1 MKIVLKKDVA
11 NLGEEGDIKE
21 VADGYG
27 RNFLIPQGF
36 AVLCNKAALN
46 ELEKR
51 RHHIEKR
58 KEEKR
63 KEAMSHREKIEAEA
77 LEIAVASGEKGKIFG
92 AVTAAMIAEELAKK
106 GMIVERKKIELPS
119 HNIKL
124 LGNYSIKIKL
134 YENQTATLQLNVVA
148 QEAAAAEA

>member
-1 MKIVLKKDVA
+1 MKIVLKKDVP

-27 RNFLIPQGF
+27 RNFLIPRGF

-51 RHHIEKR
+51 RRHIEKR
-58 KEEKR
+58 REEKR
-63 KEAMSHREKIEAEA
+63 KESMSYCEKIEAEP
-77 LEIAVASGEKGKIFG
+77 LEITVACGEKGKIFG

-106 GMIVERKKIELPS
+106 GIIVERKKIELPS
-119 HNIKL
+119 HSIKV

-134 YENQTATLQLNVVA
+134 YENQTATLQLNVA
-148 QEAAAAEA
+148 AQQEAPAEA